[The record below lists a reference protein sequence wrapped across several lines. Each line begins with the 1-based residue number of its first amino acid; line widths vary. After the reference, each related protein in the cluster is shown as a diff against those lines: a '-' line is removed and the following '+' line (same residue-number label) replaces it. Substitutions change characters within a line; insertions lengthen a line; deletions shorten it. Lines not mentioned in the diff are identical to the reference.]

1 MKKALMTLLLSSS
14 AMVFAG
20 ESKSF
25 FSVPFPIQINGETLP
40 AGQYKVI
47 AKSSA
52 LDQLR
57 IVNME
62 TGLSVLL
69 NSTER
74 DALPQFYRQRPS
86 IAFRCEQNSCGIA
99 SRGSLQPGMAPQ
111 NSYLRVVD
119 LSSRPSQS
127 D

>member
-1 MKKALMTLLLSSS
+1 MRTALMTLLISSS
-14 AMVFAG
+14 VIVVAG
-20 ESKSF
+20 ENKSF
-25 FSVPFPIQINGETLP
+25 FSVPFAIQINGETLP

-69 NSTER
+69 NSNRFSLRAECLR
-74 DALPQFYRQRPS
+74 DRIKRQFAARDGH
-86 IAFRCEQNSCGIA
+86 AEQ
-99 SRGSLQPGMAPQ
+99 
-111 NSYLRVVD
+111 
-119 LSSRPSQS
+119 LSSRS
-127 D
+127 